1 MLRLPPL
8 SGLNK
13 RRGVSG
19 VTLNLVRSEKTSG
32 PGKVCSGTPLPPS
45 QREDK
50 IAAHAQD
57 PGPSPVTDPAV
68 VGGAEGTS
76 SRRISAVVALTLLE
90 VIRHQDLPR
99 EVLESEDPSVT
110 MPRRLGL
117 SEVIDRQIRRYREEV
132 KRRER
137 ITDDEFRDLV
147 RLVIRRPD
155 SEEVFFHVGAQL
167 AGDDRPPGWWRGL
180 PRALGYGLAR
190 RRTRRQLIRLF
201 GRRVGGFASGP
212 FTLEARSHLFIDGD
226 LGGDACNFLTGFCTT
241 VLQRYCGRRARVA
254 HSLCEARRDPLC
266 RWTVLAEE
274 RATEEAGA
282 RLILNPEPG

>member
-1 MLRLPPL
+1 MSL
-8 SGLNK
+8 SIWYVPK
-13 RRGVSG
+13 RRP
-19 VTLNLVRSEKTSG
+19 E
-32 PGKVCSGTPLPPS
+32 PGKYAAVRRCRPAGA
-45 QREDK
+45 RNK

-57 PGPSPVTDPAV
+57 PGPSPVTDQAA
-68 VGGAEGTS
+68 VGGAERTS
-76 SRRISAVVALTLLE
+76 SRRISAVAALTLLE

-99 EVLESEDPSVT
+99 EVLEFEDPSVT

-117 SEVIDRQIRRYREEV
+117 SEVIDRQIRRYREDV

-155 SEEVFFHVGAQL
+155 SEEVFFHVGALL
-167 AGDDRPPGWWRGL
+167 AGDDRLPGWRRGL

-190 RRTRRQLIRLF
+190 QRTRRQLIRLF

-212 FTLEARSHLFIDGD
+212 FTLEARSHLFIDGYP
-226 LGGDACNFLTGFCTT
+226 GGDACNFLTGFCTT